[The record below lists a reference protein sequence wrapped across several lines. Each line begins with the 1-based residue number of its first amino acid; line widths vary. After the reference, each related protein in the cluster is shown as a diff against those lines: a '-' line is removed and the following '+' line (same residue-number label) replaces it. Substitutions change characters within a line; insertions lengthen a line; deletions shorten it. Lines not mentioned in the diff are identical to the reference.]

1 MREKRET
8 PTIDMCYYRG
18 VRKSQPCSHPPL
30 WRLKGEKYRF
40 KVCDEHLAWG
50 IRLSGMPALVEK
62 FEPDL
67 AKRLEQ
73 ELREDSTEQIKF
85 LPGPKETLK

>member
-8 PTIDMCYYRG
+8 VTIDMCYYRG
-18 VRKSQPCSHPPL
+18 VRKSQPCANPPL

-62 FEPDL
+62 L
-67 AKRLEQ
+67 AKQGSSLTEYF
-73 ELREDSTEQIKF
+73 DSLT
-85 LPGPKETLK
+85 